1 MPTIKLTSKRQATFP
16 VEVCN
21 ALNLHPGDEVDLD
34 LHVHQGE
41 KEWVLR
47 PKHSRKRAW
56 LEALR
61 QYSHHARG
69 DHSMKAIRQ
78 SIERG
83 RA

>member
-16 VEVCN
+16 VEVCK
-21 ALNLHPGDEVDLD
+21 ALNLHTGDEVDLD
-34 LHVHQGE
+34 LHVHQGQ

-47 PKHSRKRAW
+47 PKHSQKRAW
-56 LEALR
+56 LGALR
-61 QYSHHARG
+61 RYSRQAKG
-69 DHSMKAIRQ
+69 DHSMDTIRQ